1 MATKKTNTTKSAP
14 KEAEKKTNQTETQPE
29 ATDTPQYRVPFIKAR
44 IDNLVDF
51 EGSKTKAFA
60 SVTIGNH
67 FAAHGFRVV
76 ENGEGGYDVLD
87 PATQGKDGKYRADFH
102 AVTKEGREALHGY
115 ILDAYEQKLA
125 ETESEDQTATED
137 EVVDEDHALGQSM

>member
-1 MATKKTNTTKSAP
+1 MPKKNATTTKAPEKQAAP
-14 KEAEKKTNQTETQPE
+14 K
-29 ATDTPQYRVPFIKAR
+29 KAKLPSIDVR
-44 IDNLVDF
+44 IDSLVDY